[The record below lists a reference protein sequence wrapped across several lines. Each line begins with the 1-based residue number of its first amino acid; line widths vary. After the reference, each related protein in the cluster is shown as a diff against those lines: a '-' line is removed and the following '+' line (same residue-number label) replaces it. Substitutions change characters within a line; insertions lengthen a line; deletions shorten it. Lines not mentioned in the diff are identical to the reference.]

1 MEPLGGVLAASW
13 GLLAASWGVLGASWG
28 LLGVTWGGLAGSW
41 GLLGASWL
49 RFGGDPGTEP
59 GGGPPPGATD
69 PGTDPGA
76 GALVFGPFQAL
87 EAAKTQDCCSKMHV
101 RKCSVFLPP
110 PNYCSAGGMI
120 GKKEKARDT
129 PAAASAVADF
139 KVLGKEALIRLK
151 VQK

>member
-13 GLLAASWGVLGASWG
+13 GLLAASWGILGVSWG

-41 GLLGASWL
+41 GLLGASWSRL
-49 RFGGDPGTEP
+49 GGVLGAILGPGRVRD
-59 GGGPPPGATD
+59 PPPRAEGATD

-101 RKCSVFLPP
+101 RKCCFSCPP
-110 PNYCSAGGMI
+110 
-120 GKKEKARDT
+120 
-129 PAAASAVADF
+129 
-139 KVLGKEALIRLK
+139 
-151 VQK
+151 